1 MKITQSQLRR
11 IIKEEYV
18 TALKE
23 QEQGSEIDQQKLK
36 QEYYKFLK
44 TQQGQMAD
52 KIVKMLQQNKGGLSG
67 RNIKESVSDMDVS
80 LTASGILGGF
90 FIGHLIQ
97 TGLNMTPTLE
107 TNILNMI
114 LGILVGGGAGLAADF
129 ARHKL
134 GQGQK

>member
-23 QEQGSEIDQQKLK
+23 QEQGSQIDLEKLK
-36 QEYYKFLK
+36 LEYDKFLK
-44 TQQGQMAD
+44 TQQGQTA
-52 KIVKMLQQNKGGLSG
+52 KTIVNTLQKNRGGLKG

-97 TGLNMTPTLE
+97 TGLQMTPNLE
-107 TNILNMI
+107 TNIINMI
-114 LGILVGGGAGLAADF
+114 LGTLVGGGVGLAADY
-129 ARHKL
+129 ARHKM
-134 GQGQK
+134 GQGKE